1 MVSPLLS
8 KKSQELSAIEVNDN
22 TKKLFQIVYQSLNE
36 KIEKEDDSPK
46 IGVSTLVSKAAFFY
60 EKLRNAIDY
69 EEDHLLRKNAI
80 FRIIKRQIV
89 IEGALKILPAKE
101 ISIHL
106 LDELIRA
113 SYLPN
118 NKIPETKIDEVTVVL
133 EKYVKLKNL
142 LSLKINSEINIK
154 NDVNKARD
162 LLVERNKLVN
172 WIIALAA
179 CEIEESLAKNKIKQT
194 VVNNLFSFLS
204 TNIKLPAELPYEQDL
219 EIQIYLSIS
228 RTFSRFDE
236 DMLSFVLFKY
246 YNSHWVEESVS
257 DETIKDLSL
266 NVRSLYQE
274 VQKQLKHPLIKQLDR
289 ITNRYALYENVLL
302 ETVSVDPVKTYDMLR
317 TDNKS
322 FITSLKKTCN
332 KKYKKAK
339 NRLWRAAVRSIIYI
353 FLTKSIFVFAIEI
366 PAINFFNEPLNI
378 LALAINVS
386 FPAVLLFLIVAFTR
400 VPNEANTEKIISGIK
415 EISFVGS
422 ERTQPIRLK
431 AKTSRAVFVS
441 FIFNTLYVAS
451 FFVSVYFVIWV
462 LNQIHFTWVSIT
474 IFLFFL
480 AFVSFFSVVVTKS
493 IKELIVIDKKENLF
507 TFLLDIFYMPIII
520 IGKWL
525 SNNVSKVNIF
535 IFVFDFL
542 IEAPFK
548 ILVEV
553 ADDWTRYVK
562 ERKDNID

>member
-1 MVSPLLS
+1 MVSPLLN
-8 KKSQELSAIEVNDN
+8 KKSQELSAIEANDN

-46 IGVSTLVSKAAFFY
+46 ISVSTLVSKAAFFY

-118 NKIPETKIDEVTVVL
+118 NKIPETKIEEVTIVL
-133 EKYVKLKNL
+133 EKYIKLKNL

-162 LLVERNKLVN
+162 LLIERNKLVN

-194 VVNNLFSFLS
+194 IVNNLFGFLS
-204 TNIKLPAELPYEQDL
+204 ANIKLPSELPYEQDL

-246 YNSHWVEESVS
+246 YNGYWTEESVG
-257 DETIKDLSL
+257 DETIKNLSL
-266 NVRSLYQE
+266 NIRALYQE

-302 ETVSVDPVKTYDMLR
+302 ETISADPVKTYEMLR
-317 TDNKS
+317 TDGKS
-322 FITSLKKTCN
+322 FIVSLKKVCN

-386 FPAVLLFLIVAFTR
+386 FPAILLFLIVAFTR
-400 VPNEANTEKIISGIK
+400 IPNEANTEKIISGIK

-431 AKTSRAVFVS
+431 AKTSRTVFIN

-451 FFVSVYFVIWV
+451 FFVSIYFIIWV

-480 AFVSFFSVVVTKS
+480 AFVSFFSVVVTKG

-507 TFLLDIFYMPIII
+507 TFLLDIFYMPIIV